1 MNSLILIWQVACV
14 LAGASLVWMLTLIV
28 SRLIRT
34 RRESIFQKR
43 RDTITEAMS
52 RILWDETGATVI
64 DDKRLWK
71 SQMVP
76 EVFLGFV
83 ALVRGEERDR
93 LIHRLI
99 ANDVDDQFR
108 RLLHHRRKSVRFA
121 AVEALAYFPGLST
134 AKSVDA
140 LIENTKAADIRIAG
154 MRTLV
159 SIGSYPLV
167 PDVMA
172 ELSHPNASARRLQ
185 SVLSGLALHRL
196 QDLLEYLQRSGI
208 TDTERAYLLESL
220 GASADYSVLE
230 ILQTALQD
238 EAPTIRAAALEGL
251 ADLAH
256 PDAAPAIAL
265 CLRDSDWNVRAA
277 AIRALRESA
286 GYTYASEI
294 SALLSDPVWLV
305 QFESAQALAD
315 MGPLGHNLLEFSAR
329 GLDERV
335 SRTASLALA
344 ELGFAGDGP

>member
-1 MNSLILIWQVACV
+1 MDAD
-14 LAGASLVWMLTLIV
+14 AY
-28 SRLIRT
+28 R
-34 RRESIFQKR
+34 FQRR
-43 RDTITEAMS
+43 RDTITDAMS
-52 RILWDETGATVI
+52 RILWDETGAAVI
-64 DDKRLWK
+64 DNKRLWK

-83 ALVRGEERDR
+83 ALVRGEERERLIDR
-93 LIHRLI
+93 LIG
-99 ANDVDDQFR
+99 NDVDDQFR

-134 AKSVDA
+134 ARSVDA

-196 QDLLEYLQRSGI
+196 QDLLEYLQRPGI
-208 TDTERAYLLESL
+208 SDTERACLLEAL
-220 GASADYSVLE
+220 GASTDYSVLAT
-230 ILQTALQD
+230 LQAALQD

-265 CLRDSDWNVRAA
+265 CLRDS
-277 AIRALRESA
+277 
-286 GYTYASEI
+286 EI
-294 SALLSDPVWLV
+294 SGLLSDPVWLV
-305 QFESAQALAD
+305 QFESAQALVD
-315 MGPLGHNLLEFSAR
+315 MGAPGRNLLESSAR
-329 GLDERV
+329 GPDESV

-344 ELGFAGDGP
+344 ELGFAGERP

>member
-1 MNSLILIWQVACV
+1 
-14 LAGASLVWMLTLIV
+14 
-28 SRLIRT
+28 
-34 RRESIFQKR
+34 
-43 RDTITEAMS
+43 
-52 RILWDETGATVI
+52 
-64 DDKRLWK
+64 
-71 SQMVP
+71 
-76 EVFLGFV
+76 
-83 ALVRGEERDR
+83 
-93 LIHRLI
+93 
-99 ANDVDDQFR
+99 
-108 RLLHHRRKSVRFA
+108 
-121 AVEALAYFPGLST
+121 
-134 AKSVDA
+134 
-140 LIENTKAADIRIAG
+140 
-154 MRTLV
+154 
-159 SIGSYPLV
+159 
-167 PDVMA
+167 MA

-196 QDLLEYLQRSGI
+196 QDLLEYLQRPGI
-208 TDTERAYLLESL
+208 SDTERACLLEAL
-220 GASADYSVLE
+220 GASTDYSVLAT
-230 ILQTALQD
+230 LQAALQD

-315 MGPLGHNLLEFSAR
+315 MGPLGHNLLESSAR

>member
-1 MNSLILIWQVACV
+1 MNSLILIWQVACF
-14 LAGASLVWMLTLIV
+14 LAGASLIWMLTLIAL
-28 SRLIRT
+28 RLIRT
-34 RRESIFQKR
+34 RREGIFQRR
-43 RDTITEAMS
+43 RDTITDAMS
-52 RILWDETGATVI
+52 RILWDETGAAVI
-64 DDKRLWK
+64 DNKRLWK
-71 SQMVP
+71 S
-76 EVFLGFV
+76 
-83 ALVRGEERDR
+83 
-93 LIHRLI
+93 
-99 ANDVDDQFR
+99 QFR

-134 AKSVDA
+134 ARSVDA

-185 SVLSGLALHRL
+185 SVL
-196 QDLLEYLQRSGI
+196 LEYLQRPGI
-208 TDTERAYLLESL
+208 SDTERACLLEAL
-220 GASADYSVLE
+220 GASTDYSVLAT
-230 ILQTALQD
+230 LQAALQD

-286 GYTYASEI
+286 GYAYASEI
-294 SALLSDPVWLV
+294 SGLLSDPVWLV
-305 QFESAQALAD
+305 QFESAQALVD
-315 MGPLGHNLLEFSAR
+315 MGAPGRNLLESSAR
-329 GLDERV
+329 GPDESV

-344 ELGFAGDGP
+344 ELGFAGERP